1 MSSISEHD
9 IQDFLR
15 KTGEFLTELP
25 LEARELAL
33 DEWRQHLRAYA
44 VTNPHTDWTKLKLTI
59 GGPRGLANMIRLKL
73 GKPLQP
79 HASANIKRAVL
90 LTLAVS
96 LTVTALLVGY
106 IWWKFT
112 PLLSVEDDRVQVLGG
127 LIDIDGQLGQVKVGD
142 NFEFSET
149 QYKNIFE
156 GTFPVP
162 EAVEDLVIEF
172 DRGQLEL
179 SYTPDALV
187 AWNCK
192 ISSEPGDGFIGQDKD
207 AVVMNLKSVG
217 GTDCSIKIPNRLKH
231 TISGDAGKI
240 DLVAPSNDTF
250 VQLGNGLVTIA
261 PDSELSY
268 RFDLKAGHGMVDGS
282 FSKMSSEN
290 GIEIKVD
297 LGNGQIQKK

>member
-25 LEARELAL
+25 LDARELAL
-33 DEWRQHLRAYA
+33 DEWRQILRAYA
-44 VTNPHTDWTKLKLTI
+44 QNNPHTDWTKLKLTI
-59 GGPRGLANMIRLKL
+59 GGPRGLANIIRLKL
-73 GKPLQP
+73 GHPLQP
-79 HASANIKRAVL
+79 NPNSNIKRAVL
-90 LTLAVS
+90 MTVMISLA
-96 LTVTALLVGY
+96 VTALLIGFV
-106 IWWKFT
+106 WWKFT
-112 PLLSVEDDRVQVLGG
+112 PLLSVEEDRVQVLGG

-142 NFEFSET
+142 NFEFSEA

-162 EAVEDLVIEF
+162 ESIEDTVIEF
-172 DRGQLEL
+172 DRGQLEI
-179 SYTPDALV
+179 SYTPDNLI

-192 ISSEPGDGFIGQDKD
+192 VSSEPSDGFIGQEKD
-207 AVVMNLKSVG
+207 VIVVNLKSVG
-217 GTDCSIKIPNRLKH
+217 GTDCSFKVPSRMKH
-231 TISGDAGKI
+231 TINGDAGKI
-240 DLVAPSNDTF
+240 DLIAPSNDTF
-250 VQLGNGLVTIA
+250 VQLGNGLVSIT

-268 RFDLKAGHGMVDGS
+268 RFDLKAGHGLVDGS